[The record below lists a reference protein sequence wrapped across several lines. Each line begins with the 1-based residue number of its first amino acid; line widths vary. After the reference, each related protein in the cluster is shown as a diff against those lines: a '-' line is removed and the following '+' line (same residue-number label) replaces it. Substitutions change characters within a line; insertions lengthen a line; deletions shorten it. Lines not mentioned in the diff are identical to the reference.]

1 MSTNNHFIKDEIN
14 YRTHYFVALVS
25 FSIQI
30 ELTSIETI
38 ISNRNYFYLYAQA
51 ILNLRM
57 EWRPTEWSKSD
68 REGEMSYDIPY
79 MWNGKRN
86 KRTYLQNIK
95 RFRDLEKGQLGS
107 LGWTCTLC
115 YI

>member
-1 MSTNNHFIKDEIN
+1 MSMNNHFIKDEIN
-14 YRTHYFVALVS
+14 YRTHYFVVFVS

-57 EWRPTEWSKSD
+57 D
-68 REGEMSYDIPY
+68 
-79 MWNGKRN
+79 
-86 KRTYLQNIK
+86 
-95 RFRDLEKGQLGS
+95 
-107 LGWTCTLC
+107 
-115 YI
+115 